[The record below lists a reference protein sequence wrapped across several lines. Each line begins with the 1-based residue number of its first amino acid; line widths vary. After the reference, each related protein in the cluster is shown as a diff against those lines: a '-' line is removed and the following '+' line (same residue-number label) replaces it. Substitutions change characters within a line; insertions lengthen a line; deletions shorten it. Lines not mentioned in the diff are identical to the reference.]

1 MLACSLIW
9 NIFKHHAENML
20 PLMLFKKY
28 RGIKELGLR
37 GLLNY
42 ESVQGSLT
50 SNYGSGVDV
59 GKGEI
64 RSWDGRFL
72 VASSGSIRL
81 WWIELRAVVFHNTL
95 CRFPLHLK
103 NTDKNINYSNTIIV
117 VMQRVS
123 CTFLKV
129 LRQD

>member
-1 MLACSLIW
+1 
-9 NIFKHHAENML
+9 ML

-81 WWIELRAVVFHNTL
+81 W
-95 CRFPLHLK
+95 
-103 NTDKNINYSNTIIV
+103 
-117 VMQRVS
+117 
-123 CTFLKV
+123 
-129 LRQD
+129 